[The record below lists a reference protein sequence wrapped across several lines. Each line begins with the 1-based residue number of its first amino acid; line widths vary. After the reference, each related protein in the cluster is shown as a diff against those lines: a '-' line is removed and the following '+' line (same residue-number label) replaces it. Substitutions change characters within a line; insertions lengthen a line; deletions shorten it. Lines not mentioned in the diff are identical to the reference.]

1 MPRPTERPTAYVPGL
16 DGVRALA
23 VAAVVGYHLGVPAL
37 GGGLLGVGVFF
48 TLSGF
53 LITGVLVAG
62 WERTRTV
69 GLGRFYVH
77 RARRLLP
84 AVVVVLVVV
93 SFVSVVTHP
102 DAAGERLTESVAALL
117 YVSNWKTISDGESYF
132 QRFSGP
138 GPFDHL
144 WSLAVEEQFYVVWPV
159 LMLGLLVVVRG
170 RLRGVAT
177 LTTVLALA
185 SFVLLWLLAVPGFDN
200 TRAYEGTDARAG
212 GLLVG
217 AAVALVWRR
226 GALPPLP
233 ERKDRRAL
241 DAVGVGC
248 LVVVLALMT
257 LTDEYSLSLYR
268 GGLLLLS
275 LATAGLVAVV
285 SHPRSRLGRL
295 LGVRPL
301 RWVGERSYGIYLWHL
316 PVVALTGP
324 DVLRGH
330 HGLRGALQLGL
341 TLLLATLSWNLVE
354 DPIRRRGFR
363 RALRPRRPRPGDL
376 PRAVPSMPAVA
387 AGTIAL
393 ALVSV
398 TSLSAAA
405 LVGGGRA
412 DDRALDP
419 GDPPVPPTT
428 AATATSPPASPTS
441 PQSPTSPTSHSSPTS
456 PTVPPSHPPVRT
468 SCTSLVHVGDST
480 SVGLVDPAYQ
490 PRAATRLPAQY
501 ARVGVTSFV
510 PDILGARSIVET
522 FRGQPNAESAVTSR
536 TTHGYAGCWVLAM
549 GTNEV
554 ANQYVGGVVPLA
566 DRIDLLMRPIGNHP
580 VLWLT
585 VRTTDTSG
593 PYADREMEKWNAA
606 LLDACSR
613 YPTMRVYDW
622 RTEVHRSWFVDDGI
636 HFTTRG
642 YTERGKRIADALARA
657 FPAAGAPAPGCL
669 VQSGD

>member
-1 MPRPTERPTAYVPGL
+1 MPRPTERPTAYVQGL

-53 LITGVLVAG
+53 LITGVLVSG

-69 GLGRFYVH
+69 GLSRFYVH

-84 AVVVVLVVV
+84 AVVVLLVVV

-102 DAAGERLTESVAALL
+102 DAASERLAESVAALL

-159 LMLGLLVVVRG
+159 LLLGLLVVVRG
-170 RLRGVAT
+170 RLRGAAT

-185 SFVLLWLLAVPGFDN
+185 SFGLLWLLAAPGFDH

-226 GALPPLP
+226 GSVPALPH
-233 ERKDRRAL
+233 RKDRRVL
-241 DAVGVGC
+241 DGVGLGC
-248 LVVVLALMT
+248 LVVVLALLT

-285 SHPRSRLGRL
+285 SHPGSRLGRL

-324 DVLRGH
+324 EVLRGH

-363 RALRPRRPRPGDL
+363 RALRPRRPQPGDL
-376 PRAVPSMPAVA
+376 PRAVPSMPVVA

-405 LVGGGRA
+405 LVGGGAA

-419 GDPPVPPTT
+419 GEPPLPPST
-428 AATATSPPASPTS
+428 AVTSTSPPASA
-441 PQSPTSPTSHSSPTS
+441 TSPTSSPSSR
-456 PTVPPSHPPVRT
+456 PPART

-536 TTHGYAGCWVLAM
+536 TTQGYAGCWVLAM

-606 LLDACSR
+606 LIDACSR
-613 YPTMRVYDW
+613 YPSLRVYDW
-622 RTEVHRSWFVDDGI
+622 RTEVRPSWFVDDGI

-642 YTERGKRIADALARA
+642 YAERGKRIADALARA
-657 FPAAGAPAPGCL
+657 FPATGAPAPGCL
-669 VQSGD
+669 VRSGD

>member
-23 VAAVVGYHLGVPAL
+23 VAAVVGYHLGVPSL
-37 GGGLLGVGVFF
+37 SGGLLGVGVFF

-53 LITGVLVAG
+53 LITGVLVSG

-69 GLGRFYVH
+69 GLRRFYVH

-84 AVVVVLVVV
+84 AVVVLLVVV
-93 SFVSVVTHP
+93 SFVSVVTQPEH
-102 DAAGERLTESVAALL
+102 AGERLAESVAALL
-117 YVSNWKTISDGESYF
+117 YVSNWKTITDGESYF

-159 LMLGLLVVVRG
+159 LLLALVVLVRG
-170 RLRGVAT
+170 RLRGAAT
-177 LTTVLALA
+177 LTTALAVA

-226 GALPPLP
+226 GSLPPLDD
-233 ERKDRRAL
+233 RRGRRAL
-241 DAVGVGC
+241 DGVGLAC

-257 LTDEYSLSLYR
+257 LTDEYSLTLYR

-295 LGVRPL
+295 LGVAPL

-324 DVLRGH
+324 AVLSGH
-330 HGLRGALQLGL
+330 DAARGALQLGL

-363 RALRPRRPRPGDL
+363 RALRPRRPQPGDL
-376 PRAVPSMPAVA
+376 PRAVPSMPVVA

-393 ALVSV
+393 AIVAV

-405 LVGGGRA
+405 LVGRGGTDDARA
-412 DDRALDP
+412 DP
-419 GDPPVPPTT
+419 GDPPVPPAT
-428 AATATSPPASPTS
+428 AATSTPSASSSTSSAASSAASSTATPPTAAPTR
-441 PQSPTSPTSHSSPTS
+441 T
-456 PTVPPSHPPVRT
+456 PSRT

-536 TTHGYAGCWVLAM
+536 TTQGYAGCWVLAM

-566 DRIDLLMRPIGNHP
+566 DRIDRLMRPIGNHP

-606 LLDACSR
+606 LLEACTR
-613 YPTMRVYDW
+613 YPNLRVYDW
-622 RTEVHRSWFVDDGI
+622 RAEVRRSWFVDDGI
-636 HFTTRG
+636 HFTTKG
-642 YTERGKRIADALARA
+642 YVERGRRVADALVRA
-657 FPAAGAPAPGCL
+657 FPATGQPAQECL
-669 VQSGD
+669 VRSGD